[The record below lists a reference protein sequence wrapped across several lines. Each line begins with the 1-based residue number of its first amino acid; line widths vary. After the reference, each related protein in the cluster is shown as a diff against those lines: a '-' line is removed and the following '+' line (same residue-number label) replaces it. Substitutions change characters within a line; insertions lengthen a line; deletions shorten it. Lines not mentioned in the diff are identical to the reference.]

1 MKNIKIVQVKIND
14 LKPALYNP
22 RKISD
27 ADFEQLTESIRQF
40 NMVEPLVLNSNPDRH
55 NTVVGG
61 HQRLRAALKLGYETV
76 PVVYVNLSEDRER
89 ALNLRLNRN
98 TGEFDLELL
107 KNFDIDTLLDVGFDD
122 TDLAGIWD
130 DALSIEDDNFD
141 VGKAVEQ
148 IKTPTTKAGDVYLLD
163 RHRLVCGDSTDPKV
177 IKTLMDNK
185 TAKVLLTDPKFNID
199 FDYSKGVSTSG
210 KYGGTT
216 DDNLSDSEYRTFLD
230 TCLKNA
236 LQVLADD
243 CHVFFYCDQ
252 RYIGLLQNLYAEN
265 QIDTKRVCLWVK
277 NNFNMTP
284 NVAFNKGYEPCI
296 YGAMGKPY
304 LANIQNLTE
313 ILNKEIA
320 VGNRTIDDIVDLF
333 DIWLAKRDPA
343 ASYQH
348 PTQKPP
354 SLHEKALKR
363 CSAPGDIILD
373 IFAGGGSLMAA
384 CEQLNRHCY
393 MVEIEPV
400 FCDVI
405 IARYEELSGKKAM
418 KL

>member
-1 MKNIKIVQVKIND
+1 MKNIKIVQVKIKD

-27 ADFEQLTESIRQF
+27 QDFEQLVESVRQYS
-40 NMVEPLVLNSNPDRH
+40 MVEPLVANSNPERH

-61 HQRLRAALKLGYETV
+61 HQRLRAALELGYETV

-107 KNFDIDTLLDVGFDD
+107 KNFDIDELLSVGFDD
-122 TDLAGIWD
+122 VDLSDIWD
-130 DALSIEDDNFD
+130 DALATDDDNFD
-141 VGKAVEQ
+141 VEKAIENAGE
-148 IKTPTTKAGDVYLLD
+148 PTTKLGDI
-163 RHRLVCGDSTDPKV
+163 HRLGEHYLICGDSTDPAV
-177 IKTLMDNK
+177 ITRLMGGNV
-185 TAKVLLTDPKFNID
+185 ASILYTDPKYNISL
-199 FDYSKGVSTSG
+199 DYSKGISTKG
-210 KYGGTT
+210 KYGGKT
-216 DDNLSDSEYRTFLD
+216 DDRLSEADYEIFLK
-230 TCLKNA
+230 TCLENA
-236 LQVLADD
+236 VSVLASDA
-243 CHVFFYCDQ
+243 HVFCYCDQ
-252 RYIGLLQNLYAEN
+252 LYVGLLQKIYGELGIN
-265 QIDTKRVCLWVK
+265 TKRICLWVK

-284 NVAFNKGYEPCI
+284 QVAFNKGYEPCV
-296 YGAMGKPY
+296 YGTIGDPY
-304 LANIQNLTE
+304 LSDIHNLTE
-313 ILNKEIA
+313 ILTKEVA
-320 VGNRTIDDIVDLF
+320 PGNRTIDDIIDIF

-354 SLHEKALKR
+354 TLHEKALKR
-363 CSAPGDIILD
+363 CTKVGDIVLD
-373 IFAGGGSLMAA
+373 IFAGSGSLMVS
-384 CEQLNRHCY
+384 CEQLKRRCY

-405 IARYEELSGKKAM
+405 IARYEALTGKKAV